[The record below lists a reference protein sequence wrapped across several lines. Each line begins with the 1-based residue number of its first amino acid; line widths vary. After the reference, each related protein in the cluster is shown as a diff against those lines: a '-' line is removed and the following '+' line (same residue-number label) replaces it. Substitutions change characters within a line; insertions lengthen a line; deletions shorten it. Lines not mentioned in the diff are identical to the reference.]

1 MSMKTFLGTTICPL
15 VQHVVA
21 TFQAIENKL
30 SHAIH
35 YQKNTVANQNT
46 KQLLKSQYRVL
57 LDNGFL
63 NKYNYLY
70 VTYDCHST
78 QVIYLV
84 VQAKMYV
91 KASHSNRGVKNWDK

>member
-1 MSMKTFLGTTICPL
+1 MNMKTFLGTTICPL

-63 NKYNYLY
+63 KNKKGRTRKYK
-70 VTYDCHST
+70 TW
-78 QVIYLV
+78 
-84 VQAKMYV
+84 
-91 KASHSNRGVKNWDK
+91 KNHFINMFAAGL